1 MSKELIRQLKSL
13 KHDSVKPDELWLKR
27 NRELLLSQINN
38 TVSKTRTHKFNS
50 ENVWQGLSIFLPQSV
65 VYKVLRPATALVLIA
80 MMGVGSWVATV
91 SASYESLPGEWL
103 YSAKRATEKTQ
114 VVITDAVG
122 NKSEVVKLHGELAK
136 KRAVEISKIV
146 SQGKSDNIAQASQTV
161 KDLKDE
167 MKIVSVKLEEIK
179 TISDT
184 GSEAVKNINQ
194 SAKEIKGVL
203 EDVKDNLLVVNDA
216 STTSDLSNEV
226 SEVKGLAK
234 DIAVQTL
241 EILVVKHQ
249 QGDRGVSKDEVKQ
262 AISDQLNSAV
272 KDATASKQSIVEVNN
287 AVDVVKIEAKVVA
300 NSVVGK
306 ASEGSIKDNKVIT
319 DKIEVT
325 SKQTQAA
332 VSSAQVLSTE
342 TGKTASEGQTLL
354 SQDNLVEAVKK
365 IGEANATN
373 VQIEKISDNAI
384 KAVQTILPV
393 VVVAVD
399 PAVSTTVLSTST
411 SSTIPVVP
419 VTTTTGTV
427 KFISTTPVIII
438 KPTTTPVST
447 TNK

>member
-13 KHDSVKPDELWLKR
+13 KHDSVKPDELWLKK
-27 NRELLLSQINN
+27 NRELLLSQIKN
-38 TVSKTRTHKFNS
+38 TVSKTSAHKFNS
-50 ENVWQGLSIFLPQSV
+50 ENFWQGLSIFLPQSV
-65 VYKVLRPATALVLIA
+65 VYKVLRPAMALVLIA

-114 VVITDAVG
+114 VAITDAVG

-179 TISDT
+179 TTPDS
-184 GSEAVKNINQ
+184 GLEAVKNINQ

-203 EDVKDNLLVVNDA
+203 EDVKDNLLIVNDA
-216 STTSDLSNEV
+216 STTGDLSSQV
-226 SEVKGLAK
+226 SEVKNLVK
-234 DIAVQTL
+234 DTAVKAV
-241 EILVVKHQ
+241 EIMVEKHL
-249 QGDRGVSKDEVKQ
+249 QGDNSVSKEEVKQ
-262 AISDQLNSAV
+262 AISDQLDSAV
-272 KDATASKQSIVEVNN
+272 ADAAQSKQSVVEVNK
-287 AVDVVKIEAKVVA
+287 AVDVVKTEAIAVA
-300 NSVVGK
+300 KDAVGRV
-306 ASEGSIKDNKVIT
+306 SINANQVIT

-332 VSSAQVLSTE
+332 VSSAQAFSTE
-342 TGKTASEGQTLL
+342 AGKNASEGQTLL
-354 SQDNLVEAVKK
+354 SQDNLTQAVDK
-365 IGEANATN
+365 IKEANAAT
-373 VQIEKISDNAI
+373 VQIEKISDSAI

-393 VVVAVD
+393 VAATVD
-399 PAVSTTVLSTST
+399 PAVSTIVLSTST
-411 SSTIPVVP
+411 SSTVSVVP
-419 VTTTTGTV
+419 VTSTTGTV

>member
-114 VVITDAVG
+114 VAIADAVG

-179 TISDT
+179 TTPDS
-184 GSEAVKNINQ
+184 GLEAVKNINQ

-203 EDVKDNLLVVNDA
+203 EDVKDNLLIVNDA
-216 STTSDLSNEV
+216 STTGDLSNQV
-226 SEVKGLAK
+226 SEVKNLVK
-234 DIAVQTL
+234 DTAVKAV
-241 EILVVKHQ
+241 EIMVEKHL
-249 QGDRGVSKDEVKQ
+249 QGDNSVSKEEVKQ
-262 AISDQLNSAV
+262 AISDQLDSAV
-272 KDATASKQSIVEVNN
+272 ADATQSKQSVVEVNK
-287 AVDVVKIEAKVVA
+287 AVNILKTEAIAVA
-300 NSVVGK
+300 KDAVGSV
-306 ASEGSIKDNKVIT
+306 SISDNKVIT

-342 TGKTASEGQTLL
+342 AGKNASEGQTLL
-354 SQDNLVEAVKK
+354 SQDNLAQAVGK
-365 IGEANATN
+365 IKEINAVNTQ
-373 VQIEKISDNAI
+373 VEKISDSAI

-393 VVVAVD
+393 VAVVVD
-399 PAVSTTVLSTST
+399 PVVSSVVLSTST
-411 SSTIPVVP
+411 SSTVSVVP
-419 VTTTTGTV
+419 ATSTTGTV
-427 KFISTTPVIII
+427 KFVSTTSVIII

>member
-38 TVSKTRTHKFNS
+38 TVSKTSTHKFNS

-65 VYKVLRPATALVLIA
+65 VYKVLRPAMALVLIA

-114 VVITDAVG
+114 VAITDAVG

-179 TISDT
+179 TTPDS
-184 GSEAVKNINQ
+184 GLEAVKNINQ
-194 SAKEIKGVL
+194 NAKEIKGVL
-203 EDVKDNLLVVNDA
+203 EDVKDNLLIVNDA
-216 STTSDLSNEV
+216 STTGDLSNQV
-226 SEVKGLAK
+226 SEVKNLVK
-234 DIAVQTL
+234 DTAVKAV
-241 EILVVKHQ
+241 EIMVEKHL
-249 QGDRGVSKDEVKQ
+249 QGDNSVSKEEVKQ
-262 AISDQLNSAV
+262 AISDQLDSAV
-272 KDATASKQSIVEVNN
+272 VDAVASKQSVVEVNK
-287 AVDVVKIEAKVVA
+287 AVNILKTEAIAVA
-300 NSVVGK
+300 KDAVGSV
-306 ASEGSIKDNKVIT
+306 SISDNKVIT

-342 TGKTASEGQTLL
+342 AGKNASEGQTLL
-354 SQDNLVEAVKK
+354 SQDNLAQAVDK
-365 IGEANATN
+365 IKEINAVNTQ
-373 VQIEKISDNAI
+373 VEKISDNAI

-393 VVVAVD
+393 VAVAVD
-399 PAVSTTVLSTST
+399 PAVSTIVLSTST
-411 SSTIPVVP
+411 SSTVSVVP
-419 VTTTTGTV
+419 ATSTTGTV
-427 KFISTTPVIII
+427 KFVSTTPVIII